1 VIAGLLLAGL
11 GLSFA
16 ALFTF
21 SRARRDRALL
31 FRGFLFL
38 LAASCCY
45 VAEGIVAGNPWL
57 AALDA
62 IIGVVAA
69 WAAWSDRHN
78 RRRRRAARVLGAGS
92 RAMVA
97 ALVSAM
103 RERARPR
110 PALRPVPQ
118 GGAR

>member
-21 SRARRDRALL
+21 NRARRDRALL
-31 FRGFLFL
+31 FRGFLIL

-45 VAEGIVAGNPWL
+45 VTEGIVAGDPWL
-57 AALDA
+57 AALEVV
-62 IIGVVAA
+62 IGVVAA
-69 WAAWSDRHN
+69 WAAWLNRHN
-78 RRRRRAARVLGAGS
+78 RRRKRAARVLGAKS
-92 RAMVA
+92 RARVA

-110 PALRPVPQ
+110 QVLRPVPQ
-118 GGAR
+118 GDAR

>member
-21 SRARRDRALL
+21 SRARRDRTLL
-31 FRGFLFL
+31 FRAWLSL
-38 LAASCCY
+38 LAAFCCY
-45 VAEGIVAGNPWL
+45 VAEGMVAGKPWL
-57 AALDA
+57 TAVEAILAA
-62 IIGVVAA
+62 VVA
-69 WAAWSDRHN
+69 WAAWLNRHN
-78 RRRRRAARVLGAGS
+78 RRRRRAARAMGAKS
-92 RAMVA
+92 RARVA

-110 PALRPVPQ
+110 QALRPVPQ